1 MIFTQ
6 TKRVCQLELKCSYFF
21 HDLVMSV
28 ADQTPQSE
36 INTFQNSVNALEQ
49 NTTWSELESF

>member
-1 MIFTQ
+1 
-6 TKRVCQLELKCSYFF
+6 
-21 HDLVMSV
+21 MSV